1 MTTARNRYFCQNL
14 LVNNNYTV
22 QQRMQVFQSE
32 FSCSTHCLAFVF
44 VVLTVLCNSIVEI
57 GLGWGAS
64 RLILVSVYSLQF
76 RLQQLEVGDWVLLEV
91 VCLGSG
97 WVWHNKSASS
107 LQPQKLVHLSYPGRE
122 ISHFVLLV

>member
-1 MTTARNRYFCQNL
+1 MTTARNHYFCQNL
-14 LVNNNYTV
+14 LVNNSYTV

-32 FSCSTHCLAFVF
+32 FSYSTHCLAFVF

-97 WVWHNKSASS
+97 WV
-107 LQPQKLVHLSYPGRE
+107 
-122 ISHFVLLV
+122 